1 MNFHSINNPD
11 YKEIV
16 IEKQTSKMSNKVP
29 KIEISKLDKMLNEDD
44 QPVLKLFGSE
54 NARTLQNARL
64 GRKLKQK
71 ELAGKINESEKV
83 INSYEQGKVVP
94 NPKVLVKLRKELG
107 IKFI

>member
-44 QPVLKLFGSE
+44 QLVLKLF
-54 NARTLQNARL
+54 
-64 GRKLKQK
+64 
-71 ELAGKINESEKV
+71 
-83 INSYEQGKVVP
+83 
-94 NPKVLVKLRKELG
+94 
-107 IKFI
+107 